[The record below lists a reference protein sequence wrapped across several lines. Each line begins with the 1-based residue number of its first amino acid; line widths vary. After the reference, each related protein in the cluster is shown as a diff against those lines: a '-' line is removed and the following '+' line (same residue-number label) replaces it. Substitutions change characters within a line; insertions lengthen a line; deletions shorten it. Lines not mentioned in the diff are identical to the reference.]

1 MKVYGI
7 KTCGSVKKALK
18 FFNDNNIEYE
28 FIDFKKSPVGCN
40 KIDEW
45 IEKVGIDTLF
55 NTRGTKYRQLKLK
68 ELNLD
73 DAGKREWLC
82 KENLLIKRPVI
93 EMDNGDVLVGFD
105 EELYKKVFHGA

>member
-18 FFNDNNIEYE
+18 FFNDNGIEYE
-28 FIDFKKSPVGCN
+28 FVDLKKTPVNCE

-45 IEKVGIDTLF
+45 IEKVGIDTLL

-73 DAGKREWLC
+73 DNGKREWLC

-93 EMDNGDVLVGFD
+93 ELDNGDVIVGFD
-105 EELYKKVFHGA
+105 EEKYKEVF